1 MLFGCAGPTYGRRQL
16 AARKK
21 VRMYMYIYIV
31 YLIIYI
37 YIHKYMYIGIRIHI
51 HIYIYI
57 RSMDKVGCHILALLG
72 NRAP

>member
-21 VRMYMYIYIV
+21 VRMYMYIYI
-31 YLIIYI
+31 YSIFNYI
-37 YIHKYMYIGIRIHI
+37 YIHPQIYVYRYTYTYT
-51 HIYIYI
+51 YIYI